1 MHHKEAPDPL
11 KNMRQRQEAE
21 RHIFFADRQPFI
33 MQVELRRQVAVV
45 QHHPFRLAG
54 SARGIDQGEEILQV
68 ALFNTLLTLSD
79 KSRRIGSALEGA
91 QMLCDLAAA
100 QIGPL
105 VEDDNMAQLR
115 ADAAQR
121 DGGVVA
127 PARRRTVY
135 GCRRRW

>member
-1 MHHKEAPDPL
+1 
-11 KNMRQRQEAE
+11 MRQRQEAE

-100 QIGPL
+100 QIGPSSKTTIWRSCGQTPRSAMAASSCACSPTNSIRMSASLVTNAACAGVL
-105 VEDDNMAQLR
+105 VE
-115 ADAAQR
+115 
-121 DGGVVA
+121 
-127 PARRRTVY
+127 
-135 GCRRRW
+135 